1 MGNTCRSGLTCSLPP
16 GNAQPIH
23 DFRRG
28 RRVLRSRND
37 PMDSDRTFR
46 VGDKE
51 SRREDDHLDTFC
63 YWIVIALGDTKGF

>member
-1 MGNTCRSGLTCSLPP
+1 
-16 GNAQPIH
+16 
-23 DFRRG
+23 
-28 RRVLRSRND
+28 
-37 PMDSDRTFR
+37 MDSDRTFR